1 MDESLCHPQGVSFL
15 ILGKYRLSLS
25 YNLHSATPTE
35 LLNSQCYQSGNTV
48 NFIRD
53 NGKHLPKIFCTKLDE
68 DISG

>member
-1 MDESLCHPQGVSFL
+1 MSAFFFANSLELDASKDKLNSYKQG
-15 ILGKYRLSLS
+15 I
-25 YNLHSATPTE
+25 PTE

-48 NFIRD
+48 NFIRA